1 MNTADSTLAMPSIEG
16 DWEWS
21 VLLEYSLDII
31 QVVDRAGVVKY
42 VNPAIERIL
51 GYDPSSMV
59 GTNAFDYMHPEERD
73 DVFERFANLIDRPGE
88 ATDRVE
94 HRLKHV
100 DGGWV
105 WAESIGSNQTNTPLD
120 GYVINTRD
128 VSEQFEYRRQL
139 ETLTDNLPG
148 LVYRCGNVPGWPMHI
163 VRGAVE
169 DLVGY
174 SPEAIESGTVDW
186 GDDIIHP
193 ADRERVWDDVQEAI
207 AQDRPFRLTYR
218 VLTSDGSIKWV
229 WEQGRAVVPHGSDE
243 RVLEGFI
250 MDITDRHRLE
260 EDLRESLQQMQVID
274 RVLRHNLRNQMNVVL
289 GTAQTIAVDADEET
303 AELAS
308 NIVEGGERLLE
319 TADKERR
326 ITAILSE
333 PTSMERFDIGD
344 LVDTLVTY
352 ATKMHPHADIS
363 VTAPEELEVVAS
375 QHLGQAI
382 LELTN
387 NAIEHSDR
395 DHPAIDITISDHG
408 GMADIAVVDDGPGI
422 PKMERDILSEEAEMG
437 PLYHGRGLGLWLVK
451 LVVRDSEGTLEF
463 EENEPRGSIVRLSVP
478 VSPPT
483 EAVE

>member
-1 MNTADSTLAMPSIEG
+1 MPSIEG
-16 DWEWS
+16 DWDWS
-21 VLLEYSLDII
+21 ALLDYSLDII
-31 QVVDRAGVVKY
+31 QVVDGAGVVKY
-42 VNPAIERIL
+42 INPAIERVL
-51 GYDPSSMV
+51 GHDPASMV
-59 GTNAFDYMHPEERD
+59 GTNAFDYMHPDERD
-73 DVFERFANLIDRPGE
+73 EVFERFATLIDRPGE

-94 HRLKHV
+94 HRLKHA

-105 WAESIGSNQTNTPLD
+105 WVESVGSNQTNTPLD

-148 LVYRCGNVPGWPMHI
+148 LVYRCGNEPGWPMHI

-174 SPEAIESGTVDW
+174 SPEAIESGAVDW

-193 ADRERVWDDVQEAI
+193 ADRERVWDDVQEALP
-207 AQDRPFRLTYR
+207 QDRPFRLTYR
-218 VLTSDGSIKWV
+218 VLTRDDSIKWV

-289 GTAQTIAVDADEET
+289 GNARAIAGDADEKT

-308 NIVEGGERLLE
+308 NIVEEGERLLE

-333 PTSMERFDIGD
+333 PPSTERFDVVD
-344 LVDTLVTY
+344 LVDTLVTH
-352 ATKMHPHADIS
+352 ATETYPHADIS
-363 VTAPEELEVVAS
+363 VTAPADLEVVAS
-375 QHLGQAI
+375 QHLGRAI
-382 LELTN
+382 NELTT

-395 DHPAIDITISDHG
+395 DHPAIEITISDQG
-408 GMADIAVVDDGPGI
+408 GMADIAVADDGPGI
-422 PKMERDILSEEAEMG
+422 PKMERDIISEAAEMG

-463 EENEPRGSIVRLSVP
+463 EGNEPRGSIVRISVP
-478 VSPPT
+478 TTPAT
-483 EAVE
+483 EAVR